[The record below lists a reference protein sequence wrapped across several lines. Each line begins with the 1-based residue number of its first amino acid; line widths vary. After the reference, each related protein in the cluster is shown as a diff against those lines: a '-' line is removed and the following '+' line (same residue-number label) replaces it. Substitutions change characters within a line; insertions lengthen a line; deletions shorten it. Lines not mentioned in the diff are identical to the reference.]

1 MTDEAQGSPH
11 WRFEDLEIWQLA
23 ADLAVAFHALAAKLD
38 DKKLYRYAEQRR
50 AAGLS
55 ISNNIAEGSAS
66 PHAREFLQ
74 FLNIARRSLFEDA
87 SMLLV
92 FQRMGILQE
101 PQTSPL
107 LQRADT
113 LSRKITRF
121 CQGIR

>member
-38 DKKLYRYAEQRR
+38 DKKLYRYAEQLR